1 MNVLIV
7 GGAGFVGGYLSEYL
21 TNEGNRVF
29 ITKMAG
35 DNFNT
40 KGVDAIDMNL
50 LNIEEIEDAFIKS
63 SPDVIFNLAAQSS
76 VAASWKHPQLTVDI
90 NIKGVI
96 NLLEVIKKTNIKPKI
111 VLIGS
116 GEEYGIINENDLPVN
131 ENKQLVPI
139 NVYAATKACQENMGR
154 IYANAYDMDIV
165 MTRSFN
171 HFGPRQS
178 ADFVVAAFC
187 KQIAEI
193 EKGLNEPVIN
203 VGNLSAKRDFL
214 DVRDVVVAYSLLMK
228 SGKKGEAYNVGS
240 GKAVEIK
247 KILDE
252 ILKLT
257 NMDIKINIDKEKF
270 RPIDVPVI
278 EADVA
283 KLKRHTGWAAKIPL
297 ASTVEDTLNYWRG
310 VV

>member
-29 ITKMAG
+29 ITKMPG